1 MIELA
6 KSFTEGPSEGSR
18 EEEFL
23 PTQSLNA
30 QDSSETDSIQ
40 SGTQVVVYAMKFHSY
55 SSLNNGSL
63 EREDYFFKRGERVIL
78 SLVATQWE

>member
-6 KSFTEGPSEGSR
+6 KSFPEGPSEGLR

-23 PTQSLNA
+23 PTPSLNA
-30 QDSSETDSIQ
+30 QDSSDSIQ
-40 SGTQVVVYAMKFHSY
+40 SGTQVVVYAMKFHYY

>member
-30 QDSSETDSIQ
+30 QDSSEPDSIQ

-55 SSLNNGSL
+55 
-63 EREDYFFKRGERVIL
+63 
-78 SLVATQWE
+78 